1 MENTNA
7 NNNLTGSYP
16 DPNLTPQPIPES
28 SPTSQASPAPQPS
41 LAPQVDP
48 NPQPIPNPQIV
59 PEPQPALNQPIN
71 TPQKPKTALIAIII
85 IVLLGIIGGLV
96 CYFITN
102 QQPSSQ
108 TNNGGNSS
116 QQQTKFED
124 LTKDEAIAFLK
135 SRAGSVYSVPDGYVN
150 DEIKNVVVT
159 EGNTII
165 SDLELIDSYDNLDDL
180 KQLAIEKYNKYKIF
194 SPDDEV
200 ETEFTDF
207 TMTEYDY
214 YAIVT
219 PNHLRRCDY
228 NHYSRCD
235 SLLSFR
241 RKYVNRKTDTMSP
254 KVFALNTTDPEIANY
269 LLRVLTFCGVFNG
282 RYGNIYSYSFEDQD
296 DKFVLTANIVG
307 AGINM
312 ELYEATQ
319 AGTIDTSKYTS
330 ADAIAINLYHQ
341 RLAANKSDGELNMI
355 PTKTGIMDYIKSIPI
370 TEEEFK
376 DLKAVMHGE
385 G

>member
-150 DEIKNVVVT
+150 DEIKNVEYRAKT
-159 EGNTII
+159 EQLKDYALENLGMKTLKQ
-165 SDLELIDSYDNLDDL
+165 SALELVEQGITTVDELARVSY
-180 KQLAIEKYNKYKIF
+180 
-194 SPDDEV
+194 
-200 ETEFTDF
+200 
-207 TMTEYDY
+207 
-214 YAIVT
+214 
-219 PNHLRRCDY
+219 
-228 NHYSRCD
+228 
-235 SLLSFR
+235 
-241 RKYVNRKTDTMSP
+241 
-254 KVFALNTTDPEIANY
+254 
-269 LLRVLTFCGVFNG
+269 
-282 RYGNIYSYSFEDQD
+282 
-296 DKFVLTANIVG
+296 
-307 AGINM
+307 
-312 ELYEATQ
+312 YE
-319 AGTIDTSKYTS
+319 
-330 ADAIAINLYHQ
+330 
-341 RLAANKSDGELNMI
+341 
-355 PTKTGIMDYIKSIPI
+355 
-370 TEEEFK
+370 
-376 DLKAVMHGE
+376 
-385 G
+385 